1 MNNLNELIASTEKI
15 EAKLNYT
22 FKNKSLLFL
31 AFTHCSYIN
40 ENIDM
45 FEHNERLEFL
55 GDSVL
60 SLMIANYLYNLLNSR
75 SEGELS
81 YLRSRLVEASSC
93 CLYVNKLDIEKY
105 LLLGKGERMNSG
117 RGRDSIL
124 SDLFEAIIG
133 AIFIDGGLEAST
145 HFLFTNFHEEINQII
160 KTPIHNWK
168 AKLQDYCQK
177 NYHMTPIYEVI
188 DQLGPDHGKIFKI
201 AVFLNGNQLGIGEGS
216 SKKEAQQSAAK
227 HAFESIFENETN
239 CDGLK

>member
-1 MNNLNELIASTEKI
+1 MNNLNELTAFTEEI
-15 EAKLNYT
+15 ESKLNYT

-40 ENIDM
+40 ENYDVE
-45 FEHNERLEFL
+45 EHNERLEFL

-60 SLMIANYLYNLLNSR
+60 SLIIANHLYNLLNTR
-75 SEGELS
+75 AEGELS

-93 CLYVNKLDIEKY
+93 CRYVQKLNIEKY
-105 LLLGKGERMNSG
+105 ILLGKGERMNSG

-133 AIFIDGGLEAST
+133 AIFIDGGLEASS
-145 HFLFTNFHEEINQII
+145 HFLFSNFNEEINQII

-177 NYHMTPIYEVI
+177 KYHITPIYEVV
-188 DQLGPDHGKIFKI
+188 DQVGPDHGKIFKI
-201 AVFLNGNQLGIGEGS
+201 AVFLKGNQLGIGEGS

-227 HAFESIFENETN
+227 CAFENIFEEE
-239 CDGLK
+239 